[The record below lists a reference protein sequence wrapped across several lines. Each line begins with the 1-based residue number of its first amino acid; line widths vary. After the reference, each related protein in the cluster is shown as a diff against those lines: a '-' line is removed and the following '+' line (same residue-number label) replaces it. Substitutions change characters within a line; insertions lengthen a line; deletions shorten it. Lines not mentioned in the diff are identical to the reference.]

1 MKNNVRI
8 ILLVFWIIVIFVLT
22 GYPSLKTPKIEEF
35 PVDKLYHFL
44 IFFIL
49 GIFEYRLL
57 KTYLFFLLG
66 CSVVIIAELQQL
78 LIPGRDFE
86 MFDIFAGVIGLL
98 IAYIVFKW
106 RSTLKNE
113 ISKT

>member
-22 GYPSLKTPKIEEF
+22 SYPSLKTPEIKEF
-35 PVDKLYHFL
+35 PVDKLYHFF

-49 GIFEYRLL
+49 GILEYRIL
-57 KTYLFFLLG
+57 KTYLFFLFG

-78 LIPGRDFE
+78 LIPGRNFE
-86 MFDIFAGVIGLL
+86 ILDMFAGVIGLL
-98 IAYIVFKW
+98 IAYIIFKW

-113 ISKT
+113 VSKT

>member
-22 GYPSLKTPKIEEF
+22 GYPSLKTPEIKEF
-35 PVDKLYHFL
+35 PVDKLYHFF

-49 GIFEYRLL
+49 GILEYRIL
-57 KTYLFFLLG
+57 KTHLFFLLG

-78 LIPGRDFE
+78 LIPGRNFE
-86 MFDIFAGVIGLL
+86 ILDMFAGVIGLL
-98 IAYIVFKW
+98 IAYIIFKW

-113 ISKT
+113 VSKT